1 MKDFPKDGFITGER
15 FIPGELGQE
24 VIIPIKWIHKYMAE
38 NIASR
43 FKLNKMKDE
52 IIIEGIRYKR
62 VEDELTLEDCVKYNN
77 IALTWKGNQLPLL
90 SSTEGFGLY
99 PTEAIAEK
107 VLLYGLLQSVAYK
120 LNEGKTGKW
129 IICLCDGK
137 PYVADWK
144 IISNQYG
151 NPVFATK
158 ELAEQ
163 AIKIFE
169 NSKFDLKKLFQ

>member
-1 MKDFPKDGFITGER
+1 
-15 FIPGELGQE
+15 
-24 VIIPIKWIHKYMAE
+24 
-38 NIASR
+38 
-43 FKLNKMKDE
+43 MKDE
-52 IIIEGIRYKR
+52 LIIDGIRYKR
-62 VEDELTLEDCVKYNN
+62 VADELTLEDCVKDNESTFTDHGR
-77 IALTWKGNQLPLL
+77 LTIWDSAKDGY
-90 SSTEGFGLY
+90 GLY
-99 PTEAIAEK
+99 PTESIAEK
-107 VLLYGLLQSVAYK
+107 VLLYGLLQSVAWK

-151 NPVFATK
+151 NPLFATK

>member
-1 MKDFPKDGFITGER
+1 
-15 FIPGELGQE
+15 
-24 VIIPIKWIHKYMAE
+24 
-38 NIASR
+38 
-43 FKLNKMKDE
+43 MKDE
-52 IIIEGIRYKR
+52 LIIDGIKYRK
-62 VEDELTLEDCVKYNN
+62 VEEPKPEELTLEDCVKNN
-77 IALTWKGNQLPLL
+77 VVGLTSDGGISAAF
-90 SSTEGFGLY
+90 SSRLDGFGLY
-99 PTEAIAEK
+99 PHHAIAEK
-107 VLLYGLLQSVAYK
+107 VLLYGLLQSVAWK

-151 NPVFATK
+151 NPLFATK

>member
-1 MKDFPKDGFITGER
+1 
-15 FIPGELGQE
+15 
-24 VIIPIKWIHKYMAE
+24 
-38 NIASR
+38 
-43 FKLNKMKDE
+43 MKDE
-52 IIIEGIRYKR
+52 LIIDGIRYKR
-62 VEDELTLEDCVKYNN
+62 VADELTLEDCVKDNVCVVN
-77 IALTWKGNQLPLL
+77 VLGDIR
-90 SSTEGFGLY
+90 STSICNSGKYGCY
-99 PTEAIAEK
+99 PTSAIAEK
-107 VLLYGLLQSVAYK
+107 VLLYGLLQSVAWK

-151 NPVFATK
+151 NPLFATK